1 MTLLIVNSGTS
12 SLPTFITNP
21 TGQLVFTPIL
31 ATTTG
36 AYIINMIA
44 TDCWGVPSTTLSFTV
59 TVTAD
64 TAPTFSPALP
74 ATTKVTYTQSIV
86 INTVMV
92 DAEGNPAIILST
104 SGLPSF
110 VTYTVTGSNVAITIT
125 PLLASTGTYPI
136 SFTLSDTV
144 KQATYSFNV
153 VINTAPTLATALT
166 N

>member
-1 MTLLIVNSGTS
+1 MTLSIVNSGTS

-31 ATTTG
+31 ATITG

-92 DAEGNPAIILST
+92 DAEGNPASVLYSI
-104 SGLPSF
+104 LPSF
-110 VTYTVTGSNVAITIT
+110 VTYTVTGTNVVITIT